1 MPPKRAFLAEL
12 PGDPLSD
19 YLKATLTLSPILED
33 ADAFALPALTAA
45 TLERLL
51 AALSAG
57 KPAYLPN
64 EALPETLSPALAEGL
79 SALTRR
85 GLILCPLTDL
95 PRWAQTGTTCPDL
108 LTLERLQTLA
118 GQGFDRI
125 YLAARPGATPL
136 AAQTAKRQNIRLTGG
151 TFHGAGKSHRFGVVH
166 PEK

>member
-12 PGDPLSD
+12 PGDPRSD
-19 YLKATLTLSPILED
+19 YLKATLTLSPTLD
-33 ADAFALPALTAA
+33 SADALALPALTAV
-45 TLERLL
+45 TLEHLT
-51 AALSAG
+51 AALSVG
-57 KPAYLPN
+57 KPAYLPQ
-64 EALPETLSPALAEGL
+64 EALPEPLTPALAEGL
-79 SALTRR
+79 SALTRH

-95 PRWAQTGTTCPDL
+95 PRWVQTGTTCPNL

-118 GQGFDRI
+118 AKGFDRI

-136 AAQTAKRQNIRLTGG
+136 AAQTAKRQNIPLTGG